1 MSTSHEPPAKGD
13 GLRER
18 HVAPDA
24 KSAGGVDGA
33 DGLQEVDEVDKEQ
46 KTFGRTPDGTSTS
59 STL

>member
-24 KSAGGVDGA
+24 KSAGGVDGV
-33 DGLQEVDEVDKEQ
+33 DGLQEVDKEQ